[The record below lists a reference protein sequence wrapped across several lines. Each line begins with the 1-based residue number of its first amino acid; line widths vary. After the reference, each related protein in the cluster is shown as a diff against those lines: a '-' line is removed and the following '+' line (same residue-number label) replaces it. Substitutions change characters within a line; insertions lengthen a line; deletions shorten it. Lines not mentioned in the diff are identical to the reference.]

1 MLVIFSIFNSTYFFE
16 LFIDDSHVDG
26 IIWMCFALCPNQF
39 LCKKTFENQF
49 QYCSYQI
56 YTWKRHLFKQK
67 NTVHSKTTNVG
78 YFFYLHFYLF
88 IWVVYWWFTLME
100 LFGCV
105 LHCVQTS
112 FYVKR
117 HLKNSSSTARTKSRL
132 EKDTYSRRKVQFI
145 LVPQIMVIFF
155 IFIFTYSFELFN
167 DDSRW

>member
-1 MLVIFSIFNSTYFFE
+1 
-16 LFIDDSHVDG
+16 
-26 IIWMCFALCPNQF
+26 
-39 LCKKTFENQF
+39 
-49 QYCSYQI
+49 
-56 YTWKRHLFKQK
+56 
-67 NTVHSKTTNVG
+67 
-78 YFFYLHFYLF
+78 
-88 IWVVYWWFTLME
+88 ME

-167 DDSRW
+167 DDSR